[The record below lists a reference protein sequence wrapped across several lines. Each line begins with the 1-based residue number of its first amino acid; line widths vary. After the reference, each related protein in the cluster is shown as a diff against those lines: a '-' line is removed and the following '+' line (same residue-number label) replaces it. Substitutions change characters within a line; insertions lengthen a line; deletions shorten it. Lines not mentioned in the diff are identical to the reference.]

1 MYPVDPANPLNPGG
15 LGTSQNFTRGCA
27 TCFLRPLPY
36 YRQKYETHTVA
47 PQSIKPT
54 KRGKKTYLY
63 SLHEGVFYHLLWQ
76 NTSLLT
82 WATPQWTIFLLS
94 RFSCT
99 KYGSKN
105 GALVL
110 SDACSSADTCS
121 ITTGLSAYTP
131 SAPSRPFS
139 FYKAKQV
146 VSRGCFT
153 ATFFSNIASNDP
165 AATFLIAIL
174 QIDLTANW
182 LSASYICR
190 HYGGSKNGIRI
201 RLSKMFLRFSPIKHL
216 PRRLNKEICHAI

>member
-1 MYPVDPANPLNPGG
+1 MFSETLTVFQTEIWDILYPISCGKMTKTYTLQHP
-15 LGTSQNFTRGCA
+15 
-27 TCFLRPLPY
+27 
-36 YRQKYETHTVA
+36 VA
-47 PQSIKPT
+47 PQSTKPT
-54 KRGKKTYLY
+54 KRGKKIYLY
-63 SLHEGVFYHLLWQ
+63 SLHEVVLYHLLWE

-82 WATPQWTIFLLS
+82 WTIPLCTFFLLKS
-94 RFSCT
+94 FSCT
-99 KYGSKN
+99 IYGSKN

-110 SDACSSADTCS
+110 IDACSKADTYS

-131 SAPSRPFS
+131 SAPSRPFT

-146 VSRGCFT
+146 VSRGFFT
-153 ATFFSNIASNDP
+153 ETFFSNIESNDP

-174 QIDLTANW
+174 QIDLSANW

-190 HYGGSKNGIRI
+190 HYAGSKNGIRI